1 MVPRRHVQAAGVEFK
16 IFTKI
21 NGIYVEENTYVYNVN
36 CKKSGVDGGE
46 DCTSKSF
53 ELLQVQ

>member
-1 MVPRRHVQAAGVEFK
+1 VGFK

-21 NGIYVEENTYVYNVN
+21 NGIYVEKNTCIYSVN
-36 CKKSGVDGGE
+36 RKKGGVDGGTQG
-46 DCTSKSF
+46 TSKSF